1 MFEIPTP
8 AAPGVVPPVTPVPTP
23 APAPV
28 PPAGSP
34 DPGNAAFAEMRT
46 KLAAAEREK
55 QELADRLTALERKD
69 MDDKTRIEAERNDAL
84 KKVQELE
91 PLRDA
96 HGKFVSQLETAC
108 ANELAQIPEDK
119 RAAIEAVVSQIPLE
133 GRLTAIQSMRS
144 AIGAPPV
151 SSGTV
156 TQPGGNPGAGL
167 PGGPDAPKPIE
178 AKDLGKLSWA
188 DALKGHQSAGPSTNI
203 ESLVAAEV
211 QKHVA
216 ALTAKK

>member
-1 MFEIPTP
+1 MSETP
-8 AAPGVVPPVTPVPTP
+8 PPADPGVVPPP
-23 APAPV
+23 APTGD
-28 PPAGSP
+28 PAA
-34 DPGNAAFAEMRT
+34 NAAFAQMRT
-46 KLAAAEREK
+46 ELAALKAERETL
-55 QELADRLTALERKD
+55 LADKTALERKD
-69 MDDKTRIEAERNDAL
+69 MDEKTRIEAERNDAL

-96 HGKFVSQLETAC
+96 HGKFVTQLETAC

-156 TQPGGNPGAGL
+156 TQPGGNPAAGL

-178 AKDLGKLSWA
+178 AKDLGKLGWS
-188 DALKGHQSAGPSTNI
+188 DALKSQPASGPGPDIKSIVETAVKEALAAAGTGR
-203 ESLVAAEV
+203 
-211 QKHVA
+211 K
-216 ALTAKK
+216 